1 MTASPLATGSPQPSL
16 STQITAVTVYSNQA
30 RVTRQGIIQLTGQ
43 EQQLLV
49 PGLSNLLR
57 PNSIRVSGS
66 GEIPV
71 RIYGVELQ
79 YINTT
84 DPPQEQVA
92 QVKQQLEDLEDQ
104 HQRLENHL
112 AALRLQ
118 QAFLQQLLEKSVDR
132 FARGLA
138 AQQINLEQT
147 QQLLS
152 FADRQYPECANA
164 IWLEEKEQQQLQE
177 QVQICRNRLREI
189 QSPNPQGT
197 ITLAVGIAAEGA
209 GEFELEISYVMGQA
223 SWTPLYDLRVNA
235 EANQLSLTYLA
246 SIRQHTGE
254 DWQDV
259 DLTLSTAKPDLGSL
273 PPKLEPW
280 YLDQASAPIPIEE
293 TPLGGLVMLADQDTA
308 APIPRSAYQ
317 IRGRSAARS
326 EVAHS
331 VTATPRPSEG
341 GVVTFK
347 LDRRG
352 SIPSDRSPHK
362 FTIFSADY
370 PCKPTYIAIPKLVNF
385 AYLRATVINPATG
398 VSLLPGPSDIFR
410 ENDFVGTDTIQAV
423 APGQEFKV
431 NLGIDEG
438 LQIERDL
445 VQRQVDKTLIK
456 GLRRTSFAYRIQV
469 RNLREHPCQLILQEQ
484 IPVSKHEQL
493 KVRLTQSDPSVTP
506 ADLGMLEWSLNLAAQ
521 GQQTVTY
528 QFVVE
533 HPPEFEV
540 SGLLD

>member
-1 MTASPLATGSPQPSL
+1 MTASPIATGSLQPSI
-16 STQITAVTVYSNQA
+16 STQITAVTVYANQA
-30 RVTRQGIIQLTGQ
+30 RVTRKGIIQLTGQ

-71 RIYGVELQ
+71 RIYGVEMQ
-79 YINTT
+79 YSNTT

-92 QVKQQLEDLEDQ
+92 QVKRQLEDLEDQ

-112 AALRLQ
+112 AALHLQ
-118 QAFLQQLLEKSVDR
+118 QTFLQQLLEKSVDR

-138 AQQINLEQT
+138 AQQISLEQT
-147 QQLLS
+147 QQLLG
-152 FADRQYPECANA
+152 FADRHYPNVANA
-164 IWLEEKEQQQLQE
+164 IWLEVKEQQLLQE
-177 QVQICRNRLREI
+177 QIQICRNRLREI

-197 ITLAVGIAAEGA
+197 ITLAVGIAAEGT
-209 GEFELEISYVMGQA
+209 GEFELEISYAMQQA
-223 SWTPLYDLRVNA
+223 SWSPLYDLRVDA
-235 EANQLSLTYLA
+235 AADQLNLTYLA
-246 SIRQHTGE
+246 SIQQWTGE
-254 DWQDV
+254 NWQEV
-259 DLTLSTAKPDLGSL
+259 ELTLSTAKAGLGSL

-280 YLDQASAPIPIEE
+280 YLDKAPAPIPMQQ
-293 TPLGGLVMLADQDTA
+293 TSLTDPMQQTSSTKTSSMSSSYRMTSSSTV
-308 APIPRSAYQ
+308 RSE
-317 IRGRSAARS
+317 AAR
-326 EVAHS
+326 S
-331 VTATPRPSEG
+331 VTATPKQSEG

-370 PCKPTYIAIPKLVNF
+370 PCKPTYIAIPKLVDF
-385 AYLRATVINPATG
+385 AYLQATVINPASG
-398 VSLLPGPSDIFR
+398 VSLLRGPSNIFR

-438 LQIERDL
+438 LQVERDL

-456 GLRRTSFAYRIQV
+456 GLRRTSFAYRIRI
-469 RNLREHPCQLILQEQ
+469 RNLREHPCQLIVQEQ

-493 KVRLTQSDPSVTP
+493 KVRLTQSDPSITP
-506 ADLGMLEWSLNLAAQ
+506 ADLGLLEWSLNLAPKE
-521 GQQTVTY
+521 QQSVTY

-533 HPPEFEV
+533 HHPEFKV
-540 SGLLD
+540 SGLMD